1 MTTNSDDKN
10 VRYKMD
16 CYTLHTFL
24 LVIILFFVIAI
35 ICYHYAKHWSKL
47 KYIYIYIC
55 CCTKRNENGE

>member
-1 MTTNSDDKN
+1 MDILPVKMTTNSDDKN

-35 ICYHYAKHWSKL
+35 IAMTSLHL
-47 KYIYIYIC
+47 KNLILIIF
-55 CCTKRNENGE
+55 